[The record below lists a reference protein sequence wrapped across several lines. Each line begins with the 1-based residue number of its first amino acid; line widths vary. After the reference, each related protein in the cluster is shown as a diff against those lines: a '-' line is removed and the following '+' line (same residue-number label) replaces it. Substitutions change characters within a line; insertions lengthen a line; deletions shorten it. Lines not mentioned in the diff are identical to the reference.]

1 MINLNTNKSISI
13 VYVACTILVGAFYC
27 FPQLRILIRFDQLAY
42 LTALYYLC
50 FVAKY
55 VSFNQV
61 VNLMK
66 YAIPFCLL
74 MFVAKGLNFKYGFL
88 HNFMGLWNLVVPSII
103 CIGLFLRNRPR
114 ELFIITWTAIVML
127 AITCLTTLTVMDES
141 ENVMRELTAGT
152 TDETYAME
160 LREMGVGGFGIA
172 YAMGAFAVG
181 LFALFKQVKKW
192 NIWKNIPEK
201 FVLEWSEPSL

>member
-74 MFVAKGLNFKYGFL
+74 MFVDHVDCNSYARNYMFNNFDRDG
-88 HNFMGLWNLVVPSII
+88 
-103 CIGLFLRNRPR
+103 
-114 ELFIITWTAIVML
+114 
-127 AITCLTTLTVMDES
+127 
-141 ENVMRELTAGT
+141 
-152 TDETYAME
+152 
-160 LREMGVGGFGIA
+160 
-172 YAMGAFAVG
+172 
-181 LFALFKQVKKW
+181 
-192 NIWKNIPEK
+192 
-201 FVLEWSEPSL
+201 